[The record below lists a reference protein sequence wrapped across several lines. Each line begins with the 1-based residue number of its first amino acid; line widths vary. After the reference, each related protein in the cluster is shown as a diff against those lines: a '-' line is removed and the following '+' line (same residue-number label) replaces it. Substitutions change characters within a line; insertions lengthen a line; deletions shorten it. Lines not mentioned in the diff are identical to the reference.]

1 MLQLDFDETQS
12 AVRYCSSVEYNCLL
26 VTPNP
31 EKASKGLF
39 DRKFDW
45 GLRYNRITKCSTII
59 SWG

>member
-31 EKASKGLF
+31 EKASKGP
-39 DRKFDW
+39 KFLIENLTGDCVTTE
-45 GLRYNRITKCSTII
+45 LPNVAQ
-59 SWG
+59 